1 MTSKYIISAK
11 FGKKEIVS
19 ADINSQFANT
29 VINEWTD
36 NLIYRNAKNCEVVS
50 NIGRTKKSENEINNA
65 RISFTSLFPI
75 IDDKTSTE
83 FFDKKSNFESQLM
96 KKKDII
102 QSQKDILNTT
112 INIDSKLSSK
122 ELISKTIK
130 EKLYD
135 LIKSDENLRK
145 KLKVN
150 NNLSNINLPGS
161 NVLIPNISTIP
172 SVQPN
177 TNNNPYQYPNIH
189 NQTSQSHYNY
199 NPSGYSNYSYK

>member
-112 INIDSKLSSK
+112 INIDSKLS
-122 ELISKTIK
+122 
-130 EKLYD
+130 
-135 LIKSDENLRK
+135 
-145 KLKVN
+145 
-150 NNLSNINLPGS
+150 
-161 NVLIPNISTIP
+161 
-172 SVQPN
+172 
-177 TNNNPYQYPNIH
+177 
-189 NQTSQSHYNY
+189 
-199 NPSGYSNYSYK
+199 